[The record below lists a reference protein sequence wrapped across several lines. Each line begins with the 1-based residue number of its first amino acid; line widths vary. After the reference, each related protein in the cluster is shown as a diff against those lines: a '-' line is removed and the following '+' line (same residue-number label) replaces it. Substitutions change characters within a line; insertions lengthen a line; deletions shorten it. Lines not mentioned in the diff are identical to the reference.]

1 MMTRD
6 GYRRLVPLVLL
17 IGTAWPA
24 AASAQ
29 QEPPRFTAGVE
40 LARLDVEVTDAEGRP
55 IRDLRPE
62 EVEVVEDGVRRP
74 VVLLQHVREPAGSY
88 AEAARRTIGAGVS
101 SNQGA
106 PRGRLYVLV
115 FDQSHITP
123 RNVQPAR
130 RAAERFLRA
139 RVRPGDRVALFALP
153 GPGAQIGFTADVD
166 TVIAEL
172 QSISGIRERR
182 IFSEVGEVRGF
193 EAYEI
198 TRGNQEVL
206 QRVFLRAVEE
216 MGGPRFG
223 AATPITVMDVMD
235 AARSIVG
242 REDAQARQF
251 LDTLA
256 DLLSA
261 LQRIEGR
268 KEVILLSEGFYDDN
282 VGRDLERV
290 VAAAAQS
297 HSAVYALDINRSES
311 NIQEFASLGAQRF
324 AAIQSQVS
332 PLGTL
337 AAETDGELFTY
348 ASRRLDEVLD
358 RIAGRAGDYYIVAFE
373 PAEGETADPAEYR
386 RVEVTVSRPG
396 ARVSTRT
403 GYAVGSAPTAADR
416 RQAIDAAVAAPYAL
430 QGLPLEYTTYV
441 LRGDTPDAPRVVLSL
456 EAELPVAAA
465 RESAAADVVFVV
477 RDARTGQAVAS
488 GTDVIALPAA
498 PSPGTA
504 SGRGTYQVQF
514 ETPPGSYLMRA
525 VVREPGGQ
533 IGSADRRFEVRA
545 VGGPGVS
552 ASDLL
557 MGSTTEP
564 LPVRA
569 TAFTED
575 GLSGIVELYGDP
587 AALEEVDV
595 QLRLLASGDV
605 ETATTVSADLLE
617 ITSAGTDAKRT
628 ARIELPLAGLAPSR
642 YLAHVDVRRAGET
655 IGQLRRELDVVA
667 GSRPARE
674 PERAAVVDASEI
686 LRGQLAAA
694 YLAALGDVT
703 ADDPLAEALARA
715 RSDDWPGVDAL
726 LSDPAGASAGD
737 AGVVELALRGLA
749 RFGVRDHAG
758 AAAALEAAF
767 AADTDAPR
775 QARTGFFLGWA
786 YAYQGDDRQAASA
799 WRRAVFLDA
808 ALVPAHLALAD
819 AYLRMSQPALA
830 AQVLEAGLEALPDS
844 PELRDRLSR
853 LAR

>member
-1 MMTRD
+1 M
-6 GYRRLVPLVLL
+6 
-17 IGTAWPA
+17 
-24 AASAQ
+24 
-29 QEPPRFTAGVE
+29 
-40 LARLDVEVTDAEGRP
+40 
-55 IRDLRPE
+55 
-62 EVEVVEDGVRRP
+62 
-74 VVLLQHVREPAGSY
+74 
-88 AEAARRTIGAGVS
+88 
-101 SNQGA
+101 
-106 PRGRLYVLV
+106 
-115 FDQSHITP
+115 
-123 RNVQPAR
+123 
-130 RAAERFLRA
+130 
-139 RVRPGDRVALFALP
+139 
-153 GPGAQIGFTADVD
+153 
-166 TVIAEL
+166 
-172 QSISGIRERR
+172 
-182 IFSEVGEVRGF
+182 
-193 EAYEI
+193 
-198 TRGNQEVL
+198 
-206 QRVFLRAVEE
+206 
-216 MGGPRFG
+216 
-223 AATPITVMDVMD
+223 
-235 AARSIVG
+235 
-242 REDAQARQF
+242 
-251 LDTLA
+251 
-256 DLLSA
+256 
-261 LQRIEGR
+261 
-268 KEVILLSEGFYDDN
+268 
-282 VGRDLERV
+282 
-290 VAAAAQS
+290 
-297 HSAVYALDINRSES
+297 YALDINRSES

-373 PAEGETADPAEYR
+373 PAEGETADPADYR

-595 QLRLLASGDV
+595 QLRLLAPSDV

-617 ITSAGTDAKRT
+617 INGAGTDAKRT
-628 ARIELPLAGLAPSR
+628 ARMELPLAGVAPGR

-686 LRGQLAAA
+686 LRGQLAAT
-694 YLAALGDVT
+694 YLTALGDVT

-737 AGVVELALRGLA
+737 AGVIELALRGLA
-749 RFGVRDHAG
+749 RFGVRDYGG
-758 AAAALEAAF
+758 AATALEAAF

-830 AQVLEAGLEALPDS
+830 AQVLEAGLGGVA
-844 PELRDRLSR
+844 R
-853 LAR
+853 LARAARPPLATGALTLPWNEWCPPARTRSGRRGCEEPRVSPARFARLPDRNRLAGHSGRAAGAAAVHGRRRARAPRHTGDRRRRASHPRPQARGGRGHGGRGPPPCDVPAARARAGGIVRRGGPPDHRRRCLHQPGRSARTAVRIGLRRVAHGAAARSARAPRRRAVPPHAFPSWRSRGAFRTPRPQRADQLHGRRQPGNRPVGEAHGQPGPAYLHQSRSDAAGRGLRDPPRQPQDAPARHAAAERRVGRAFSDHRDGRSGRRPVGRLAGRLGDAPVSRHACRPPACPAAHRRAQGSHPAVAGILRRQHRA